1 MADDHT
7 GRDSDKFM
15 LRLPDGMRDRLKAQ
29 AEANK
34 RSMNAEIVARLE
46 RTLRHHTPDGVAD
59 PAAIED
65 MRSAANM
72 LYEALAMARAEGGR
86 VTLEVKV
93 EGITDDDAAEK
104 IGGQAYDAIAEGAG
118 EDPDP
123 PPSPD
128 R

>member
-1 MADDHT
+1 MGAGMADDHT

-46 RTLRHHTPDGVAD
+46 RTLRHHTPDGLAD

-65 MRSAANM
+65 MRSAANK

-93 EGITDDDAAEK
+93 DGIADDDTAER
-104 IGGQAYDAIAEGAG
+104 IGGQAYDAIADGAG
-118 EDPDP
+118 EDAD
-123 PPSPD
+123 
-128 R
+128 